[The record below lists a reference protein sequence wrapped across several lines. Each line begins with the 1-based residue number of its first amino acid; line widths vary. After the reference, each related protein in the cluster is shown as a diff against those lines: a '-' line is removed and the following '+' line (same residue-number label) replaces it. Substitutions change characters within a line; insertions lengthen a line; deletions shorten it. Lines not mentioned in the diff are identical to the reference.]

1 MAIRFRKYKGPRA
14 PYQKDAPV
22 VTAIKLTPNN
32 VAEVVAYIN
41 KNGGTALDESVLFN
55 SPDLRDE
62 KYLAVKVAVVQ
73 KNTGSNGKVKKG
85 VRKAFRGDLIV
96 REEIE
101 KADGK
106 KGYEFSRIRDAGI
119 DGYVAV

>member
-1 MAIRFRKYKGPRA
+1 MAIRFRKYKGTKPA
-14 PYQKDAPV
+14 HV

-41 KNGGTALDESVLFN
+41 KNGGTALDESVLIK
-55 SPDLRDE
+55 SPDLRDGE
-62 KYLAVKVAVVQ
+62 YLAVKVAVVQ
-73 KNTGSNGKVKKG
+73 KNTSGGVPTKVTKG

-119 DGYVAV
+119 DGYSLV